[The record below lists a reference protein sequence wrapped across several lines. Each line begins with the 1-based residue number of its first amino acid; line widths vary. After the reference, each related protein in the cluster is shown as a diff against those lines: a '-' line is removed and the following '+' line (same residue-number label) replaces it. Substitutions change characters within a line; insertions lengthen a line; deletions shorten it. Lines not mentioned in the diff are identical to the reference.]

1 MPVSLRNRYRQQR
14 LFFMFIYQV
23 QVYFHFI
30 YLISD
35 WQIQYLVTRSA
46 KTFRSKTFSQ
56 FSRVFTWLSSQNA
69 VLGQHIYLVNNN
81 EMFVHIKK
89 ALRLYLD
96 YHGITYAYV
105 LYLLFMVKP
114 QKIVSLYTTTTI
126 LAFSSE
132 RNRPFIRKE
141 RATHISSERIRFGY
155 LP

>member
-1 MPVSLRNRYRQQR
+1 M
-14 LFFMFIYQV
+14 
-23 QVYFHFI
+23 
-30 YLISD
+30 
-35 WQIQYLVTRSA
+35 
-46 KTFRSKTFSQ
+46 TFSQ

-89 ALRLYLD
+89 ELRLYLD
-96 YHGITYAYV
+96 YHIITCAYV
-105 LYLLFMVKP
+105 LYLLFTIKP

-155 LP
+155 ATHTCALMHINSAYQTIFQFIYHTCI